1 MPTIDP
7 PTIVGTG
14 SKLLTIF
21 ELIYY
26 MRLIFFGITKLLL
39 PSAFVNKH

>member
-21 ELIYY
+21 SIDLLTELP
-26 MRLIFFGITKLLL
+26 
-39 PSAFVNKH
+39 PSSE